1 MRAVRLGVWAAGAA
15 LCTVM
20 LVGTIRGHV
29 VAVSFVGNALST
41 ATGNVFVVSH
51 TQAYA
56 GYLVA
61 LVSITLGVLVWE
73 RRPDSRTGILLMA
86 FPLAGVLADPIVF
99 PGSRLAVTVG
109 LAASQ
114 LGAVVAAHLILS
126 YPTGRFTSRL
136 DRAFVAVGYGF
147 ALVSALPFLLFYSPS
162 TPHEQWFPE
171 CLSCADPIT
180 HVAWHDVTRVR
191 DVLNGV
197 GVALIVLFTVLLLRK
212 IVRAVP
218 VARSVALPLAVVAF
232 LGAARFASLLTL
244 RLVAPS
250 SNLSW
255 SSAWDWSGTFVTLA
269 ISLTL
274 AAGMLWGGAGR
285 GAVADLVVALE
296 RTPPGSVREALA
308 RALGDP
314 SLELALWLPER
325 RAYVDRGG
333 RPLELPATRSA
344 RAVTVLG
351 PAEAPVAA
359 LVHDPALLER
369 PGLLT
374 AAGAAARLALE
385 NERLQ
390 AELRLQLEE
399 VRASRARIVTAG
411 DEERRRL
418 ERDLHDGAQQR
429 LLSLGLA
436 LQLARAELGPG
447 ANGAAALLG
456 EEEVELAAALEEL
469 RQLAQGIHPAVLTEH
484 GLGPALKTLAARSP
498 LPVEITHVPDK
509 RLPAPVEA
517 AAYFVVSE
525 ALANVAKHAN
535 ASAASV
541 SVTCEDGSL
550 VVEVEDDGVGGA
562 EPRTSSGLAGLAD
575 RVHALDG
582 WLTIDSAA
590 DHGTRLHAELPD
602 AVAAER

>member
-1 MRAVRLGVWAAGAA
+1 VRAVRLAVWAAGAA
-15 LCTVM
+15 LCAVM
-20 LVGTIRGHV
+20 LVGALRGHV
-29 VAVSFVGNALST
+29 VAASFVGNALSPY
-41 ATGNVFVVSH
+41 TGNVYVFPPE
-51 TQAYA
+51 QAYA
-56 GYLVA
+56 QYLVA
-61 LVSITLGVLVWE
+61 LVAITLGVLVWE
-73 RRPDSRTGILLMA
+73 RRPDSRTGILLIA

-99 PGSRLAVTVG
+99 PGSRFAVTVG

-114 LGAVVAAHLILS
+114 LGAVIAAHLILS

-136 DRAFVAVGYGF
+136 DRGFVAVGYGL
-147 ALVSALPFLLFYSPS
+147 ALVYAVPLLLFFDPRTSHDAGVWECYSCALPL
-162 TPHEQWFPE
+162 
-171 CLSCADPIT
+171 T
-180 HVAWHDVTRVR
+180 HVAWHDVSGVR
-191 DVLNGV
+191 DVLDGV
-197 GVALIVLFTVLLLRK
+197 GIALIVLFVALLLRK

-232 LGAARFASLLTL
+232 VGAGRVAFLSGL

-255 SSAWDWSGTFVTLA
+255 SSAWWWSGTFVTLA
-269 ISLTL
+269 ISLAL

-296 RTPPGSVREALA
+296 RTPPGSVRAALA

-325 RAYVDRGG
+325 RAYVDREG
-333 RPLELPATRSA
+333 RPLELPAPNSA

-359 LVHDPALLER
+359 LAHDPALLER
-369 PGLLT
+369 PRLLE

-390 AELRLQLEE
+390 AELRAQLVEL
-399 VRASRARIVTAG
+399 RASRARIVSAG

-436 LQLARAELGPG
+436 LQLIRDELGPE
-447 ANGAAALLG
+447 ANGASELLSEADAELRAALD
-456 EEEVELAAALEEL
+456 EL
-469 RQLAQGIHPAVLTEH
+469 RELAQGIHPAVLTEH

-498 LPVEITHVPDK
+498 LPVEITHVPDR

-525 ALANVAKHAN
+525 ALANVAKHAR
-535 ASAASV
+535 ASGASV
-541 SVTCEDGSL
+541 SIGSDDGSL

-562 EPRTSSGLAGLAD
+562 QPRTGSGLAGLAD

-582 WLTIDSAA
+582 WLTIESAA
-590 DHGTRLHAELPD
+590 GCGTRLRAELPD
-602 AVAAER
+602 AVVAER

>member
-1 MRAVRLGVWAAGAA
+1 
-15 LCTVM
+15 M

-29 VAVSFVGNALST
+29 VAASFVGNALSPY
-41 ATGNVFVVSH
+41 TGSVFVVPH
-51 TQAYA
+51 NQAYA

-73 RRPDSRTGILLMA
+73 RRPDSRTGILLIA
-86 FPLAGVLADPIVF
+86 FPLAGALADPIVF

-109 LAASQ
+109 LAAAR
-114 LGAVVAAHLILS
+114 LDAAIAAHLILS
-126 YPTGRFTSRL
+126 YPTGRLTSRIE
-136 DRAFVAVGYGF
+136 RGFVAVAYGF
-147 ALVSALPFLLFYSPS
+147 ALVYAVPLLLFFDPRAPHDPGFRECYSCALPL
-162 TPHEQWFPE
+162 
-171 CLSCADPIT
+171 T
-180 HVAWHDVTRVR
+180 HVAWQDVTGVR
-191 DVLNGV
+191 QVLDGLL
-197 GVALIVLFTVLLLRK
+197 VALIVLFVALLVRK
-212 IVRAVP
+212 IVRAVG

-232 LGAARFASLLTL
+232 VGAARFAFLLGL

-250 SNLSW
+250 SNISW
-255 SSAWDWSGTFVTLA
+255 SSAWDWWGTFVTLA
-269 ISLTL
+269 ISLAL
-274 AAGMLWGGAGR
+274 AAGILWGAAGR

-325 RAYVDRGG
+325 RTYVDREG
-333 RPLELPATRSA
+333 RPLELPTASSG

-351 PAEAPVAA
+351 AVEAPVAA

-369 PGLLT
+369 PKLLE

-390 AELRLQLEE
+390 AELRAQLVEL
-399 VRASRARIVTAG
+399 RASRSRIVSAG

-436 LQLARAELGPG
+436 LQLVRAELGPG
-447 ANGAAALLG
+447 ANGAAMLLG
-456 EEEVELAAALEEL
+456 EAEAELGAALEEL
-469 RQLAQGIHPAVLTEH
+469 RGLAHGIHPAVLTEH

-498 LPVEITHVPDK
+498 VPVEIGHIPDE
-509 RLPAPVEA
+509 RLAAPIEA

-525 ALANVAKHAN
+525 ALANVAKHAH
-535 ASAASV
+535 ASAVSV
-541 SVTCEDGSL
+541 SIGCHDDSL

-562 EPRTSSGLAGLAD
+562 QPKAGSGLSGLAD

-582 WLTIDSAA
+582 RLTIESEPGF
-590 DHGTRLHAELPD
+590 GTHLRAELPD
-602 AVAAER
+602 AVVAER